1 MNDAA
6 EQARSQGFDEGLDEK
21 QRQTESSLT
30 GEHRRLIFVLI
41 VGVFLPLLDA
51 TAVNIAVREMSI
63 DLAAPLS
70 VIQWVSIAYTLAA
83 AAVVPLSA
91 WGAHRIGPKRMW
103 IAGLLAFLAGSF
115 LATLAWSAASLIAFR
130 VVQGI
135 GAGLL
140 MPIMQTL
147 LIRSVGQRNAR
158 AALAAMAVPSV
169 IAPILGPLVGGLALH
184 YGGWRSIFGINIPLC
199 LLGIYL
205 ALRHLKPDERSAA
218 LRFDGIGFLLLC
230 PGVVLTVY
238 GLSALGDSVGQI
250 SMRGAALGAVGIGL
264 GAAFVLYARKWT
276 ARPLIDVGLFRVR
289 SFRSSALLLLLS
301 SVAFYGGLL
310 LLPLYFLQR
319 CRLGTIETSALLA
332 MQGVGALVSRHYLE
346 SLSRRLGTA
355 GLAFASILLTILGTI
370 SFMGPFGPEHW
381 PVLAVSTFV
390 RGAGLGLLTILA
402 LSTAYRDVDGP
413 RIPDASALTR
423 ILTHLGAALGAASVL
438 AALQFGTGG
447 TPDTE
452 QTGFVLAFGFLVLIS
467 MACALPA
474 AKLGR

>member
-1 MNDAA
+1 MSFRHDTSSV
-6 EQARSQGFDEGLDEK
+6 ESE
-21 QRQTESSLT
+21 RQVGSSLT
-30 GEHRRLIFVLI
+30 REHRRLILVLI

-70 VIQWVSIAYTLAA
+70 LIQWVSIAYTLAA
-83 AAVVPLSA
+83 AAVIPLSA
-91 WGAHRIGPKRMW
+91 WSVHRIGPKKMW
-103 IAGLLAFLAGSF
+103 IAGLLAFLAGSS
-115 LATLAWSAASLIAFR
+115 LAAAAWSAESLIAFR
-130 VVQGI
+130 VMQGI

-184 YGGWRSIFGINIPLC
+184 YGGWRYIFGINIPLC
-199 LLGIYL
+199 LLGIHL
-205 ALRHLKPDERSAA
+205 ALRHLKSDEGTAA
-218 LRFDGIGFLLLC
+218 LSFDGIGFLLLC

-238 GLSALGDSVGQI
+238 GLSTLGDSIGGN
-250 SMRGAALGAVGIGL
+250 STRGVALSAVGIGL
-264 GAAFVLYARKWT
+264 GTAFVLFAKKWT

-346 SLSRRLGTA
+346 PLSRRLGTA
-355 GLAFASILLTILGTI
+355 GLALASILLTILGTI
-370 SFMGPFGPEHW
+370 PFMGPFGPEHW
-381 PVLAVSTFV
+381 LVLAVSTFV

-423 ILTHLGAALGAASVL
+423 ILTNLGASVGAASVL
-438 AALQFGTGG
+438 AVLQFGTGG
-447 TPDTE
+447 APHSE
-452 QTGFVLAFGFLVLIS
+452 QTGFILAFGYLVLIS
-467 MACALPA
+467 LVCALPA
-474 AKLGR
+474 GKLGR

>member
-1 MNDAA
+1 MA
-6 EQARSQGFDEGLDEK
+6 EQPRSQGLDEGPVERE
-21 QRQTESSLT
+21 RQAESSLT
-30 GEHRRLIFVLI
+30 REHRRLILVLI

-51 TAVNIAVREMSI
+51 TAVNIAVLEMSI

-83 AAVVPLSA
+83 AAVIPLSA
-91 WGAHRIGPKRMW
+91 WSAHRFGPKRMW
-103 IAGLLAFLAGSF
+103 IAGLLAFLIGSS
-115 LATLAWSAASLIAFR
+115 LTTVAWSAESLIAFR

-169 IAPILGPLVGGLALH
+169 IAPILGPLVGGLALY

-205 ALRHLKPDERSAA
+205 ALRHLKSDERSAA
-218 LRFDGIGFLLLC
+218 LPFDGIGFLLLC

-238 GLSALGDSVGQI
+238 GLSALGDSVGGN
-250 SMRGAALGAVGIGL
+250 SMRGAALSAVGIGL
-264 GAAFVLYARKWT
+264 GAAFVLYAKKWA
-276 ARPLIDVGLFRVR
+276 ARPLIDVGLFSVW

-402 LSTAYRDVDGP
+402 LSTAYRDVDSP

-423 ILTHLGAALGAASVL
+423 ILTNLGASLGAASVL
-438 AALQFGTGG
+438 VALQYGTGG
-447 TPDTE
+447 ALHSE
-452 QTGFVLAFGFLVLIS
+452 QTGFVLAFGYLVLIS
-467 MACALPA
+467 LACALPA

>member
-1 MNDAA
+1 MSLRHDTHSA
-6 EQARSQGFDEGLDEK
+6 DKGLS
-21 QRQTESSLT
+21 R
-30 GEHRRLIFVLI
+30 EHRRLVLVLI

-51 TAVNIAVREMSI
+51 TAVNIALRQMSI

-103 IAGLLAFLAGSF
+103 IAGLLAFLAGSS
-115 LATLAWSAASLIAFR
+115 LATVAWSADSLIAFR
-130 VVQGI
+130 VLQGI

-147 LIRSVGQRNAR
+147 LIGSVGRRNAG
-158 AALAAMAVPSV
+158 AALAAVAVPSV

-184 YGGWRSIFGINIPLC
+184 YGGWRAIFGINIPLC
-199 LLGIYL
+199 LLGIHL
-205 ALRHLKPDERSAA
+205 ALRRLPTDERSAA
-218 LRFDGIGFLLLC
+218 PPFDGMGFLLLC

-238 GLSALGDSVGQI
+238 GLSALGDSVGEA
-250 SMRGAALGAVGIGL
+250 SLRGAVLSVVGIGL
-264 GAAFVLYARKWT
+264 GAAFVRHARKWT
-276 ARPLIDVGLFRVR
+276 ARPLIDVGLLGVR
-289 SFRSSALLLLLS
+289 SFRSSASLLLLS

-310 LLPLYFLQR
+310 LLPLYLLEKSG
-319 CRLGTIETSALLA
+319 LGIIETSALLA

-346 SLSRRLGTA
+346 PLSRRLGTA
-355 GLAFASILLTILGTI
+355 RLAFASVLPAVLGTVP
-370 SFMGPFGPEHW
+370 FMGPFGPEHW
-381 PVLAVSTFV
+381 PVFAVSAFV

-402 LSTAYRDVDGP
+402 LSTAYREVDGP

-423 ILTHLGAALGAASVL
+423 ILTHLGASLGAASVL
-438 AALQFGTGG
+438 AALRFGVGG
-447 TPDTE
+447 APHSE
-452 QTGFVLAFGFLVLIS
+452 QTGFAFAFGYLVLVS
-467 MACALPA
+467 LACTLPA